1 MTDPIVVDV
10 KPVAAVLTAGE
21 EYHWC
26 SCGRSGNQPFCDGS
40 HRDTGLTPKDFTA
53 KGDGEAYLCQ
63 CKQTSTPPYC
73 DGTHKEFDDSQVGSP
88 AP

>member
-40 HRDTGLTPKDFTA
+40 HRDTGLDP
-53 KGDGEAYLCQ
+53 
-63 CKQTSTPPYC
+63 
-73 DGTHKEFDDSQVGSP
+73 
-88 AP
+88 